1 MPGNQLYG
9 VTENMH
15 HMSSLT
21 AGRADTMS
29 SSVQQLNNNLEGSL
43 RAGWVGSGGS
53 TFFNGHGMWNGNTNN
68 AVVNYGHTIAELQR
82 GAANQ
87 YDYTDGDVQGVQN
100 GVGAFSASGS
110 IGAAMSP
117 LA

>member
-1 MPGNQLYG
+1 MPGNHLYG
-9 VTENMH
+9 VTESMH
-15 HMSSLT
+15 HLSSMT

-29 SSVQQLNNNLEGSL
+29 SSLQQLNNNLEGMRGS
-43 RAGWVGSGGS
+43 WVGAGGN
-53 TFFNGHGMWNGNTNN
+53 TFYTGHGMWNGNTNN